1 MHSLFSEDTDIQP
14 ITLSERMAS
23 RAEVFRL
30 KVFESHP
37 STCSPLASLPLVT
50 PRFSLP
56 SLDDGNASDRMLAGL
71 RGSLRS
77 KSLKKEE
84 TTWKGKEKEDIV
96 VEDIQ
101 VEGISLDDG
110 DSWLHAA
117 ESEPGPSKRKL
128 NRVCLSLGEDQKE
141 D

>member
-1 MHSLFSEDTDIQP
+1 
-14 ITLSERMAS
+14 MAS

-30 KVFESHP
+30 NPFESHP

-56 SLDDGNASDRMLAGL
+56 SLVDGNASDRLLAGL

-110 DSWLHAA
+110 DFWLHAA

-128 NRVCLSLGEDQKE
+128 NRVCLSLEAYQTGD
-141 D
+141 

>member
-1 MHSLFSEDTDIQP
+1 M
-14 ITLSERMAS
+14 
-23 RAEVFRL
+23 FRL
-30 KVFESHP
+30 KAFESDP
-37 STCSPLASLPLVT
+37 SAYSPLASLPLVT

-56 SLDDGNASDRMLAGL
+56 SLDDGNASDRLLAGL

-77 KSLKKEE
+77 KSLKKEG

-110 DSWLHAA
+110 DFWLHAA